1 MKLVRI
7 DRLAPGGAALELH
20 PKLTLLRGSGPEVR
34 HRLRSTLRA
43 LAGDGA
49 PAETGVIEVSGVR
62 LAMDPSTVE
71 QLGLNPGLDPVLH
84 FGAAAAPTSDVTL
97 PPPVVVVSNDEA
109 ALRAQLREVTSART
123 ELGTRIDM
131 VREGLDPYAS
141 AALDVCLGQID
152 ALETRRASLRV
163 EWDRRPGEAD
173 TRMLRAASQLAE
185 LRAVADRAAAV
196 AASGEALR
204 DAMSRWSED
213 RRQADQPDP
222 VAAELASEL
231 AAALAR
237 VESIGAA
244 DRLAE
249 SRIAEAAGK
258 LEVAAAW
265 VTDLR
270 EHAGHTQVDRTLV
283 QRLETVR
290 DEIFAVDERSG
301 VLGGRSKRR
310 LVELR
315 SEQAILL
322 DHLGFDTYSAYVMGI
337 PSVRAELDR
346 AEELER
352 AVGEERRLREVLA
365 EASRSAVSTSELA
378 EARDALALLIRRGVE
393 RMGDGR
399 SVQVDHGTG
408 SVEMSAQ
415 DVEQLIADLSSHV
428 VVDPA
433 AMSAAQ
439 ILLDEA
445 TTVACNEVLS
455 FDPAVPGGPVTV
467 ASTPPVPAGIP
478 TGDRPADDPADEVAG
493 RLLGWF
499 AELATWMRDSE
510 TAVVELERLLGE
522 VDGAAEMDRIS
533 RWAQVESELDEA
545 LDRLAAAQERVRA
558 HDEATARL
566 ADLRTQELEL
576 RDHERELL
584 ARIAAAD
591 AAIVPPPAPPRWART
606 PGGPATFD
614 DGQVADDAESLEWT
628 LIARVAR
635 QRSVSFV
642 GSVPM
647 LVEGVP
653 AAIDARNSVLERL
666 QRLSAVVQI
675 VLVADDDETAGWVDT
690 LGDQAARLDL

>member
-1 MKLVRI
+1 MKLVHI

-71 QLGLNPGLDPVLH
+71 QLGLSPGIDPVLH
-84 FGAAAAPTSDVTL
+84 FGGPVPAGSDVTL

-109 ALRAQLREVTSART
+109 TLRAQLREVTSART

-131 VREGLDPYAS
+131 VREGLDPYAN
-141 AALDVCLGQID
+141 AALEVCLGQID
-152 ALETRRASLRV
+152 ALETRRAALRV

-173 TRMLRAASQLAE
+173 TRMLQAASQLAE
-185 LRAVADRAAAV
+185 LRAVVDRAAAISV
-196 AASGEALR
+196 SGSLLQDAASNL
-204 DAMSRWSED
+204 SED
-213 RRQADQPDP
+213 RRLADQPDG
-222 VAAELASEL
+222 VAVDLAGQLESSLAEFE
-231 AAALAR
+231 ALEHAQR
-237 VESIGAA
+237 LSA
-244 DRLAE
+244 DRV
-249 SRIAEAAGK
+249 AEATAG
-258 LEVAAAW
+258 LEAASAW
-265 VTDLR
+265 VADLR
-270 EHAGHTQVDRTLV
+270 EHSGHTQVDRTVV
-283 QRLETVR
+283 QRLEAVR

-352 AVGEERRLREVLA
+352 ALGEEKRLREALA
-365 EASRSAVSTSELA
+365 ESEA
-378 EARDALALLIRRGVE
+378 AA
-393 RMGDGR
+393 
-399 SVQVDHGTG
+399 
-408 SVEMSAQ
+408 
-415 DVEQLIADLSSHV
+415 
-428 VVDPA
+428 VDPA
-433 AMSAAQ
+433 AVSTALNELVMLVRTADSHLADGRETVHQGVEGELDSSVEAVRVLIDDLRRHLVVDVASVAAAQ
-439 ILLDEA
+439 QSLDEA
-445 TTVACNEVLS
+445 LLSAWNAVIS
-455 FDPAVPGGPVTV
+455 FDPAVPAGPVAV
-467 ASTPPVPAGIP
+467 ASTPPVPESIAGTETP
-478 TGDRPADDPADEVAG
+478 DADTVG
-493 RLLGWF
+493 RLLSWF
-499 AELATWMRDSE
+499 ADLATWIRDSE

-522 VDGAAEMDRIS
+522 VDGAAEMERIS

-584 ARIAAAD
+584 GRIAAAD
-591 AAIVPPPAPPRWART
+591 AAIVPPPAPPRWARAAASLT
-606 PGGPATFD
+606 SVEEGPGAG
-614 DGQVADDAESLEWT
+614 DAESLEWA
-628 LIARVAR
+628 LIDRMAR

-642 GSVPM
+642 GSVPL

-653 AAIDARNSVLERL
+653 LAPDARAAVLTRM
-666 QRLSAVVQI
+666 QRLSELVQV
-675 VLVADDDETAGWVDT
+675 VLVADDDDTARWVES

>member
-7 DRLAPGGAALELH
+7 DRLAPGGTALELH

-62 LAMDPSTVE
+62 LAMDPSTVD

-84 FGAAAAPTSDVTL
+84 FGAAASASESEVTL

-185 LRAVADRAAAV
+185 LRAAVDRAAVV
-196 AASGEALR
+196 AASGDAVHEAL
-204 DAMSRWSED
+204 SRWSED
-213 RRQADQPDP
+213 RQRANAPDP
-222 VAAELASEL
+222 GAVELAQEL
-231 AAALAR
+231 AEGLAR
-237 VESIGAA
+237 LESIAEA
-244 DRLAE
+244 DRLAAD
-249 SRIAEAAGK
+249 RIAEANAD
-258 LEVAAAW
+258 LASAAAR

-270 EHAGHTQVDRTLV
+270 EHSGHTQVDRTLV

-310 LVELR
+310 LIELR

-352 AVGEERRLREVLA
+352 AMGEERRLREVLA
-365 EASRSAVSTSELA
+365 EVSAGAAAPAELSA
-378 EARDALALLIRRGVE
+378 AREDLSQLIRRGVE
-393 RMGDGR
+393 RLGGGR
-399 SVQVDHGTG
+399 SAPGDDGSGADEWSAQAVQVLIEDLRS
-408 SVEMSAQ
+408 SVLIDPDTINAAQ
-415 DVEQLIADLSSHV
+415 LALD
-428 VVDPA
+428 A
-433 AMSAAQ
+433 AMTAAWSA
-439 ILLDEA
+439 
-445 TTVACNEVLS
+445 VSS
-455 FDPAVPGGPVTV
+455 FDPTVPGGPVAV
-467 ASTPPVPAGIP
+467 AGPPPVPSDMVGAEK
-478 TGDRPADDPADEVAG
+478 TGAESAG
-493 RLLGWF
+493 RLLEWF

-510 TAVVELERLLGE
+510 TSVVELERLLGE

-606 PGGPATFD
+606 PGVPTATESRF
-614 DGQVADDAESLEWT
+614 GADDAESLEWT
-628 LIARVAR
+628 LIERLAR

-647 LVEGVP
+647 LIEGVP
-653 AAIDARNSVLERL
+653 LAADARNSVLERM
-666 QRLSAVVQI
+666 QRLSALVQI
-675 VLVADDDETAGWVDT
+675 VLVADDDETARWVDA
-690 LGDQAARLDL
+690 LGDQAARVDL

>member
-1 MKLVRI
+1 MKLVHI
-7 DRLAPGGAALELH
+7 DRLAPGGTALELH

-62 LAMDPSTVE
+62 LSMDPSTVE

-84 FGAAAAPTSDVTL
+84 FGGAASAASGVTL

-131 VREGLDPYAS
+131 VREGLDPYAN
-141 AALDVCLGQID
+141 AALEVCLGQID

-173 TRMLRAASQLAE
+173 TRMLQAAAQLAE
-185 LRAVADRAAAV
+185 LRAVVDRAAAV
-196 AASGEALR
+196 VASGAALQEAR
-204 DAMSRWSED
+204 SRWSED
-213 RRQADQPDP
+213 RRRADEPDSI
-222 VAAELASEL
+222 AIELAGEL
-231 AAALAR
+231 AGALAR
-237 VESIGAA
+237 LESMGEA
-244 DRLAE
+244 DRLVAD
-249 SRIAEAAGK
+249 RIDEAAAN
-258 LEVAAAW
+258 LEAAAAW

-270 EHAGHTQVDRTLV
+270 EHAGNTQVDRTVV
-283 QRLETVR
+283 QRLEAVR

-352 AVGEERRLREVLA
+352 AVGEERRLRGVLA
-365 EASRSAVSTSELA
+365 EVSGGAVAPSELA
-378 EARDALALLIRRGVE
+378 AARDDLAQLIRRGVD
-393 RMGDGR
+393 RLGDGR
-399 SVQVDHGTG
+399 SVPVHGGTGPVEG
-408 SVEMSAQ
+408 SVEGL
-415 DVEQLIADLSSHV
+415 EQLIDDLRSRLL
-428 VVDPA
+428 VDSA
-433 AMSAAQ
+433 AMEAAQ
-439 ILLDEA
+439 LALVEA
-445 TTVACNEVLS
+445 TTAAWNAASS
-455 FDPAVPGGPVTV
+455 FAPTVPGGPVTV
-467 ASTPPVPAGIP
+467 ASMPPLPAENP
-478 TGDRPADDPADEVAG
+478 TGDVPGDEGAD

-499 AELATWMRDSE
+499 DEVAAWIRDSE

-545 LDRLAAAQERVRA
+545 LDRLAATQERVRA

-591 AAIVPPPAPPRWART
+591 AAIVPPPVPPRWGRT
-606 PGGPATFD
+606 SVGTATTDDRPG
-614 DGQVADDAESLEWT
+614 ADDAETLEWK

-647 LVEGVP
+647 LIEGVP
-653 AAIDARNSVLERL
+653 LASDARTSVLERM
-666 QRLSAVVQI
+666 QRLSGLVQI
-675 VLVADDDETAGWVDT
+675 VLVADDDETARWVDA
-690 LGDQAARLDL
+690 LGDQAGRVDL